1 MQLITV
7 QSNIHAPVEKVW
19 GFFTNPQHIINWNFA
34 IPEWHCPS
42 ATNQLE
48 VGGEFHYT
56 MAARDNSM
64 SFDFWG
70 TYQKIEKEKNIEI
83 LLGDGRS
90 MLVTFEMTDATTI
103 ITEKFEPE
111 NENPVEMQQTGWQM
125 ILDNFKRSQFISRTV
140 PPLLTPK
147 I

>member
-125 ILDNFKRSQFISRTV
+125 ILDNFKRYVEQ
-140 PPLLTPK
+140 
-147 I
+147 

>member
-1 MQLITV
+1 MLHSFKAMQLITV
-7 QSNIHAPVEKVW
+7 QSNIQAPVQKEW
-19 GFFTNPQHIINWNFA
+19 DFFTNPQHVINWNFA
-34 IPEWHCPS
+34 MPEWHCPS

-70 TYQKIEKEKNIEI
+70 TYKKIEKEKNIQI

-90 MLVTFEMTDATTI
+90 MLVTFEMTDDTTI
-103 ITEKFEPE
+103 VTEKFEPE
-111 NENPVEMQQTGWQM
+111 KENPVEMQQAGWQM
-125 ILDNFKRSQFISRTV
+125 ILDNFKRYVEQ
-140 PPLLTPK
+140 
-147 I
+147 

>member
-7 QSNIHAPVEKVW
+7 QSNIKAPVQKVW
-19 GFFTNPQHIINWNFA
+19 EFFTNPQHVINWNFA
-34 IPEWHCPS
+34 MPEWHCPS

-70 TYQKIEKEKNIEI
+70 TYQKIEIEKNIEI

-90 MLVTFEMTDATTI
+90 MLVTFEMTDDTTI

-111 NENPVEMQQTGWQM
+111 NENPVEMQQAGWQM
-125 ILDNFKRSQFISRTV
+125 ILDNFKRYVEQ
-140 PPLLTPK
+140 
-147 I
+147 

>member
-7 QSNIHAPVEKVW
+7 QSNIKAPVQKVW
-19 GFFTNPQHIINWNFA
+19 EFFTNPQHVINWNFA
-34 IPEWHCPS
+34 MPEWHCPS

-70 TYQKIEKEKNIEI
+70 TYQKIEKEKNIQI

-125 ILDNFKRSQFISRTV
+125 ILDNFKSYVEQ
-140 PPLLTPK
+140 
-147 I
+147 

>member
-7 QSNIHAPVEKVW
+7 QSNIHAPLQKVW
-19 GFFTNPQHIINWNFA
+19 EYFTNPQHVINWNFA
-34 IPEWHCPS
+34 MPEWHCPS

-90 MLVTFEMTDATTI
+90 MLVTFEMTDDTTI

-111 NENPVEMQQTGWQM
+111 EENPVEMQQAGWQL
-125 ILDNFKRSQFISRTV
+125 ILDNFKRYVEQ
-140 PPLLTPK
+140 
-147 I
+147 

>member
-1 MQLITV
+1 MLPSFKAMQLITV
-7 QSNIHAPVEKVW
+7 QSNIQAPVQKVW
-19 GFFTNPQHIINWNFA
+19 EFFTNPQHVINWNFA
-34 IPEWHCPS
+34 MPEWHCPS

-70 TYQKIEKEKNIEI
+70 THQKIEKEKNIQI

-111 NENPVEMQQTGWQM
+111 KENPVEMQQAGWQM
-125 ILDNFKRSQFISRTV
+125 ILDNFKRYVEQ
-140 PPLLTPK
+140 
-147 I
+147 

>member
-7 QSNIHAPVEKVW
+7 QSIIHAPVEKVW
-19 GFFTNPQHIINWNFA
+19 EYFTNPLHIVNWNFA
-34 IPEWHCPS
+34 MPEWHCPS

-56 MAARDNSM
+56 MAAKDNSM

-83 LLGDGRS
+83 LLGDGRT
-90 MLVTFEMTDATTI
+90 MRVIFEEGEAGTI
-103 ITEKFEPE
+103 LTEQFEPE
-111 NENPVEMQQTGWQM
+111 NINPPEMQQAGWQM
-125 ILDNFKRSQFISRTV
+125 ILDNFTHYVEQ
-140 PPLLTPK
+140 
-147 I
+147 

>member
-7 QSNIHAPVEKVW
+7 QSNIQAPVQKVW
-19 GFFTNPQHIINWNFA
+19 DFFTNPQHVINWNFA
-34 IPEWHCPS
+34 MPEWHCPS

-125 ILDNFKRSQFISRTV
+125 ILDNFKRYVEQ
-140 PPLLTPK
+140 
-147 I
+147 

>member
-1 MQLITV
+1 MLPSFKAMQLITV
-7 QSNIHAPVEKVW
+7 QSNIQAPIQKVW
-19 GFFTNPQHIINWNFA
+19 EFFTNPQHVINWNFA
-34 IPEWHCPS
+34 MPEWHCPS

-56 MAARDNSM
+56 MSARDNSM

-90 MLVTFEMTDATTI
+90 MLVTFEMTDISTI

-111 NENPVEMQQTGWQM
+111 KENPVELQEAGWQI
-125 ILDNFKRSQFISRTV
+125 ILDNFKRYIEQ
-140 PPLLTPK
+140 
-147 I
+147 

>member
-1 MQLITV
+1 MLPSFKAMQLITV
-7 QSNIHAPVEKVW
+7 QSNIQAPVQKVW
-19 GFFTNPQHIINWNFA
+19 EFFTNPQHVINWNFA
-34 IPEWHCPS
+34 MPEWHCPS

-56 MAARDNSM
+56 MSARDNSM

-70 TYQKIEKEKNIEI
+70 TYQKIEKEKNIQI

-90 MLVTFEMTDATTI
+90 MLVTFEMTDISTI

-111 NENPVEMQQTGWQM
+111 KENPVELQEAGWQI
-125 ILDNFKRSQFISRTV
+125 ILDNFKRYIEQ
-140 PPLLTPK
+140 
-147 I
+147 

>member
-1 MQLITV
+1 MLPSFKAMQLITV
-7 QSNIHAPVEKVW
+7 QSNIQAPVQKVW
-19 GFFTNPQHIINWNFA
+19 EYFTNPQHVINWNFA
-34 IPEWHCPS
+34 MPEWHCPS

-56 MAARDNSM
+56 MSARDNSM

-70 TYQKIEKEKNIEI
+70 TYQKIEKEKNIQI

-90 MLVTFEMTDATTI
+90 MLVTFEMTDISTI

-111 NENPVEMQQTGWQM
+111 KENPVELQEAGWQI
-125 ILDNFKRSQFISRTV
+125 ILDNFKRYIEQ
-140 PPLLTPK
+140 
-147 I
+147 

>member
-1 MQLITV
+1 MELITV
-7 QSNIHAPVEKVW
+7 QANIQAPVEKVW
-19 GFFTNPQHIINWNFA
+19 KYFTNPLHIVNWNFA
-34 IPEWHCPS
+34 MSEWHCPS
-42 ATNQLE
+42 ATNHLE

-125 ILDNFKRSQFISRTV
+125 ILDNFKSYVEQ
-140 PPLLTPK
+140 
-147 I
+147 

>member
-7 QSNIHAPVEKVW
+7 QSNIHAPVQKVW
-19 GFFTNPQHIINWNFA
+19 EFFTNPQHVINWNFA
-34 IPEWHCPS
+34 MPEWHCPS

-48 VGGEFHYT
+48 VGGEFHYI

-70 TYQKIEKEKNIEI
+70 TYQKVEKEKNIEI

-111 NENPVEMQQTGWQM
+111 KENPVEMQQAGWQM
-125 ILDNFKRSQFISRTV
+125 ILDNFKRYVEQ
-140 PPLLTPK
+140 
-147 I
+147 

>member
-7 QSNIHAPVEKVW
+7 QSNIKAPVQKVW
-19 GFFTNPQHIINWNFA
+19 DFFTNPQHVINWNFA
-34 IPEWHCPS
+34 MPEWHCPS

-90 MLVTFEMTDATTI
+90 MLVTFEMTDDTTI
-103 ITEKFEPE
+103 IIEKFEPE
-111 NENPVEMQQTGWQM
+111 KENPVEMQQAGWQM
-125 ILDNFKRSQFISRTV
+125 ILDNFKRYVEQ
-140 PPLLTPK
+140 
-147 I
+147 

>member
-1 MQLITV
+1 MELITV
-7 QSNIHAPVEKVW
+7 QANIQAPVEKVW
-19 GFFTNPQHIINWNFA
+19 EYFTNPQHVINWNFA
-34 IPEWHCPS
+34 MPEWHCPS

-125 ILDNFKRSQFISRTV
+125 ILDNFKSYVEQ
-140 PPLLTPK
+140 
-147 I
+147 

>member
-1 MQLITV
+1 MLPSFKAMQLITV
-7 QSNIHAPVEKVW
+7 QSNIQAPVQKVW
-19 GFFTNPQHIINWNFA
+19 EFFTNPQHVINWNFA
-34 IPEWHCPS
+34 MPEWHCPS

-56 MAARDNSM
+56 MSARDNSM

-70 TYQKIEKEKNIEI
+70 TYQKIEKEKNIQI

-111 NENPVEMQQTGWQM
+111 KENPVEMQQAGWQM
-125 ILDNFKRSQFISRTV
+125 ILDNFKRYVEQ
-140 PPLLTPK
+140 
-147 I
+147 

>member
-7 QSNIHAPVEKVW
+7 QSNIQAPVQKVW
-19 GFFTNPQHIINWNFA
+19 DFFTNPQHVINWNFA
-34 IPEWHCPS
+34 MPEWHCPS

-70 TYQKIEKEKNIEI
+70 TYQKIEKEKGFDGVWEFLNCGPIEQGNEAYYKT
-83 LLGDGRS
+83 LEKLTG
-90 MLVTFEMTDATTI
+90 
-103 ITEKFEPE
+103 ITKINYNEKVWELIN
-111 NENPVEMQQTGWQM
+111 NE
-125 ILDNFKRSQFISRTV
+125 K
-140 PPLLTPK
+140 
-147 I
+147 

>member
-7 QSNIHAPVEKVW
+7 QSIINAHVEKVW
-19 GFFTNPQHIINWNFA
+19 EFFTNPQHVIKWNFA
-34 IPEWHCPS
+34 ISEWHCPS

-48 VGGEFHYT
+48 VGGEFHYI

-83 LLGDGRS
+83 ILGDGRS
-90 MLVTFEMTDATTI
+90 MLVTFEMTDAVTI

-111 NENPVEMQQTGWQM
+111 KENPVAMQQAGWQM
-125 ILDNFKRSQFISRTV
+125 ILDNFKRYVEQ
-140 PPLLTPK
+140 
-147 I
+147 

>member
-1 MQLITV
+1 MLHSFKAMQLITV
-7 QSNIHAPVEKVW
+7 QSNIQAPIQKVW
-19 GFFTNPQHIINWNFA
+19 EYFTNPQHVINWNFA
-34 IPEWHCPS
+34 MPEWHCPS

-56 MAARDNSM
+56 MSARDNSM

-90 MLVTFEMTDATTI
+90 MLVTFEMTDISTI

-111 NENPVEMQQTGWQM
+111 KENPVELQEAGWQI
-125 ILDNFKRSQFISRTV
+125 ILDNFKRYIEQ
-140 PPLLTPK
+140 
-147 I
+147 

>member
-7 QSNIHAPVEKVW
+7 QSNIQAPIQKVW
-19 GFFTNPQHIINWNFA
+19 DFFTNPQHVINWNFA
-34 IPEWHCPS
+34 MPEWHCPS

-56 MAARDNSM
+56 MSARDNSM

-103 ITEKFEPE
+103 VTEKFEPE
-111 NENPVEMQQTGWQM
+111 NENPVEMQQAGWQM
-125 ILDNFKRSQFISRTV
+125 ILDNFKRYVEQ
-140 PPLLTPK
+140 
-147 I
+147 

>member
-1 MQLITV
+1 MLHSFKAMQLITV
-7 QSNIHAPVEKVW
+7 QSNIQAPVQKVW
-19 GFFTNPQHIINWNFA
+19 EYFTNPQHVINWNFA
-34 IPEWHCPS
+34 MPEWHCPS

-56 MAARDNSM
+56 MSARDNSM

-70 TYQKIEKEKNIEI
+70 TYQKIEKEKNIQI

-90 MLVTFEMTDATTI
+90 MLVTFEMTDISTI

-111 NENPVEMQQTGWQM
+111 KENPVELQEAGWQI
-125 ILDNFKRSQFISRTV
+125 ILDNFKRYIEQ
-140 PPLLTPK
+140 
-147 I
+147 

>member
-7 QSNIHAPVEKVW
+7 QSNIHAPVQKVW
-19 GFFTNPQHIINWNFA
+19 EFFTNPQHVINWNFA
-34 IPEWHCPS
+34 MPEWHCPS
-42 ATNQLE
+42 ATNQLK
-48 VGGEFHYT
+48 VGGEFHYI

-70 TYQKIEKEKNIEI
+70 TYQKVEKEKNIEI

-111 NENPVEMQQTGWQM
+111 KENPVEMQQAGWQM
-125 ILDNFKRSQFISRTV
+125 ILDNFKRYVEQ
-140 PPLLTPK
+140 
-147 I
+147 